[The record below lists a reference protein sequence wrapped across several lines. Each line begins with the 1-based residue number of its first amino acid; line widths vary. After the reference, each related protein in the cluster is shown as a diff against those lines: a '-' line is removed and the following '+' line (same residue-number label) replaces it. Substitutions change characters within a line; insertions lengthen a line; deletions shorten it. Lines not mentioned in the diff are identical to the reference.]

1 MQYEELS
8 QQNTL
13 EMVSISCLHL
23 AIAQ

>member
-8 QQNTL
+8 KQNTL

-23 AIAQ
+23 VIAE